1 MLLAGDHPKITGDG
15 TATRD
20 FTFVHNAVHAN
31 LLAARHPTKLK
42 GDVFNVATAKRIS
55 ITELATKMASL
66 MGRSDLTPIHAPPRA
81 GDVKHSLADLDKS
94 RAKLGY
100 EPIVNFDD
108 GLKAT
113 VDWYRQQR
121 QGN

>member
-1 MLLAGDHPKITGDG
+1 MLLANEHPKITGDG

-31 LLAARHPTKLK
+31 LLAARHPNKLK

-55 ITELATKMASL
+55 IMELATKMAAL
-66 MGRSDLTPIHAPPRA
+66 MGHPDLTPLCVAPRP
-81 GDVKHSLADLDKS
+81 GDVMHSLADLNKS
-94 RAKLGY
+94 RSKLGY
-100 EPIVNFDD
+100 EPIVDFDD

-113 VDWYRQQR
+113 VEWYRDQHR
-121 QGN
+121 AR